1 MKMNPSTVQD
11 FIEHY
16 NNLTIKS
23 VMLLKY
29 VFRLDILPTFIIKVS
44 KSFHKKYVDKIFPI
58 LKPPPPPCKLNLK
71 IDILHESN
79 QRKVY
84 CRRCKAFIAANRISF
99 VLIYRSSGAQ
109 KLLIRSHSQL
119 FSIGQCSIKFFLK
132 NFIVLNYRNMNAGQ
146 NYLK

>member
-1 MKMNPSTVQD
+1 MLNHKLCTTLSEDLKKLIVSVKINIMITTMKMNPSTVQD

-58 LKPPPPPCKLNLK
+58 LKPPPPPCKLNLNRYT
-71 IDILHESN
+71 S
-79 QRKVY
+79 RKQL
-84 CRRCKAFIAANRISF
+84 AQSLLPSMQGFH
-99 VLIYRSSGAQ
+99 SS
-109 KLLIRSHSQL
+109 KSHI
-119 FSIGQCSIKFFLK
+119 FCTHI
-132 NFIVLNYRNMNAGQ
+132 
-146 NYLK
+146 